1 LPEGVPVKKILIV
14 DDSEEIRDLV
24 TMTLRRADRH
34 VIQAKTGEEAVE
46 LAQREKPD
54 LIMMDIMMPG
64 PVDGLEATRALKGD
78 VRTKDCKVIFLTAKG
93 QTEDLEEGFE
103 AGADDYFVKP
113 FSPLALMKK
122 VDALIGG

>member
-1 LPEGVPVKKILIV
+1 VKKILIV

-46 LAQREKPD
+46 LARREKPD

-64 PVDGLEATRALKGD
+64 PVDGLEATRVLKGD
-78 VRTKDCKVIFLTAKG
+78 AQTKHCKVIFLTAKG
-93 QTEDLEEGFE
+93 QTEDLEQGFE

>member
-1 LPEGVPVKKILIV
+1 MKKILIV

-46 LAQREKPD
+46 LARREKPD

>member
-1 LPEGVPVKKILIV
+1 MKKILIV

-24 TMTLRRADRH
+24 TMTLRREDRQ

-46 LAQREKPD
+46 LARREKPD

-64 PVDGLEATRALKGD
+64 PVDGLEATRVLKGD
-78 VRTKDCKVIFLTAKG
+78 VQTRDCKVIFLTAKG
-93 QTEDLEEGFE
+93 QTEDLELGFK